1 MCPIFSYQSARK
13 VDGEGKGNREK
24 DMIGGVKNRIPGVV
38 LDGMLRSLLRCGFFK
53 IHGGDLL
60 LIPGS
65 SRLVEGGS
73 GRPAPVPEQ

>member
-1 MCPIFSYQSARK
+1 
-13 VDGEGKGNREK
+13 
-24 DMIGGVKNRIPGVV
+24 MIGGVKNRIPGVV